1 MAFEIRAIAPD
12 VLDQLRK
19 TDDAGR
25 APRRIV
31 DEEGGNPLRCC
42 LRRSRPGEA
51 VLLAAYAPLRR
62 WALETGADPGAYEEV
77 GPVFVHE
84 EPCGGPR
91 PETRPGTRPETGPGY
106 PAAMGGP
113 RRVFRTYRADGSILN
128 GHLVDAHQ
136 SADPVAAS
144 ILLDTLLE
152 DPETAVIHVRAVEF
166 GCFLFEVRRDVL
178 ENPTTSDAPVR

>member
-1 MAFEIRAIAPD
+1 MPYEIRAIAPD

-25 APRRIV
+25 RPRRIV
-31 DEEGGNPLRCC
+31 ESEGGNPLRCC
-42 LRRSRPGEA
+42 LRRSRRGEA
-51 VLLAAYAPLRR
+51 ILLAAYAPLRR

-84 EPCGGPR
+84 EPCGGPV
-91 PETRPGTRPETGPGY
+91 PGY

-136 SADPVAAS
+136 SADPLAAS

-152 DPETAVIHVRAVEF
+152 DPEAALVHVRAVEF
-166 GCFLFEVRRDVL
+166 GCFLFEVRRVVL
-178 ENPTTSDAPVR
+178 DNPTTGGVPVR

>member
-25 APRRIV
+25 QPRRIV
-31 DEEGGNPLRCC
+31 EDEGGNPLRCC

-51 VLLAAYAPLRR
+51 LLLAAYAPLRR

-77 GPVFVHE
+77 GPVFVHAE
-84 EPCGGPR
+84 QCEGPA
-91 PETRPGTRPETGPGY
+91 PGY

-113 RRVFRTYRADGSILN
+113 RRVFRSYRADGSILN
-128 GHLVDAHQ
+128 GHLVEAHQ

-144 ILLDTLLE
+144 ILLDVLLE
-152 DPETAVIHVRAVEF
+152 DPEVAVVHVRAVEF
-166 GCFLFEVRRDVL
+166 GCFMFEVRRSL
-178 ENPTTSDAPVR
+178 TS

>member
-1 MAFEIRAIAPD
+1 MAFEIRAIEPD

-25 APRRIV
+25 RPRRIV
-31 DEEGGNPLRCC
+31 EEEGGNPLRCC

-84 EPCGGPR
+84 EPCEGPQ
-91 PETRPGTRPETGPGY
+91 PGY
-106 PAAMGGP
+106 PSAMGGP

-128 GHLVDAHQ
+128 GHLVEAHQ

-152 DPETAVIHVRAVEF
+152 DPDTAVVHVRAVEF

-178 ENPTTSDAPVR
+178 ENPTTGNAPVR

>member
-25 APRRIV
+25 RPRRIV
-31 DEEGGNPLRCC
+31 DEEGGSPLRCC

-51 VLLAAYAPLRR
+51 ILLAAYAPLRR

-84 EPCGGPR
+84 EPCEGPQ
-91 PETRPGTRPETGPGY
+91 PSY
-106 PAAMGGP
+106 PAAMGGA
-113 RRVFRTYRADGSILN
+113 RRIFRTYRADGSILN
-128 GHLVDAHQ
+128 GHLVEAHQ
-136 SADPVAAS
+136 SADPLAAS

-152 DPETAVIHVRAVEF
+152 DPETAVVHVRAVEF
-166 GCFLFEVRRDVL
+166 GCFMFEVRRPVL
-178 ENPTTSDAPVR
+178 ENSTTNNAPVR

>member
-25 APRRIV
+25 RPRRIV
-31 DEEGGNPLRCC
+31 DEEGGSPLRCC

-51 VLLAAYAPLRR
+51 MLLAAYAPLRR

-84 EPCGGPR
+84 KPCEGPR
-91 PETRPGTRPETGPGY
+91 PGY

-144 ILLDTLLE
+144 ILLDVLFE
-152 DPETAVIHVRAVEF
+152 DPETAVVHVRAVEF
-166 GCFLFEVRRDVL
+166 GCFLFEVRRGVL
-178 ENPTTSDAPVR
+178 ENPTTGDAPVR

>member
-25 APRRIV
+25 GPRRIV
-31 DEEGGNPLRCC
+31 DEEGGSPLRCC

-62 WALETGADPGAYEEV
+62 WAVETGADPGAYEEV

-84 EPCGGPR
+84 EPCEGP
-91 PETRPGTRPETGPGY
+91 PPGY
-106 PAAMGGP
+106 PAAMGGA

-128 GHLVDAHQ
+128 GHLVEAHQ
-136 SADPVAAS
+136 SADPLAAS

-152 DPETAVIHVRAVEF
+152 DPETAVVHVRAVEF
-166 GCFLFEVRRDVL
+166 GCFMFEVRRIVL
-178 ENPTTSDAPVR
+178 ENPTTTDAPVR

>member
-1 MAFEIRAIAPD
+1 MTFEIRAIAPD
-12 VLDQLRK
+12 VLDQIRK

-25 APRRIV
+25 RPRRIV
-31 DEEGGNPLRCC
+31 EEEGGSPLRCC

-84 EPCGGPR
+84 EPCEGPQAK
-91 PETRPGTRPETGPGY
+91 TGPGY

-144 ILLDTLLE
+144 ILLETLLE
-152 DPETAVIHVRAVEF
+152 DPETAVVHVRAVEF
-166 GCFLFEVRRDVL
+166 GCFLFEVRRGVL

>member
-1 MAFEIRAIAPD
+1 MRAMTYEIRAIAPD

-25 APRRIV
+25 RPRRIV
-31 DEEGGNPLRCC
+31 EREGGNPLRCC

-51 VLLAAYAPLRR
+51 ILLAAYAPLRR

-84 EPCGGPR
+84 EPCGGPV
-91 PETRPGTRPETGPGY
+91 PGY

-128 GHLVDAHQ
+128 GYLVDAHQ
-136 SADPVAAS
+136 SADPLAAS
-144 ILLDTLLE
+144 ILLDRLLE
-152 DPETAVIHVRAVEF
+152 DPEAALVHVRAVEF
-166 GCFLFEVRRDVL
+166 GCFLFEVRRVVL
-178 ENPTTSDAPVR
+178 ENPTTDGVPVR

>member
-25 APRRIV
+25 RPRLIV
-31 DEEGGNPLRCC
+31 DEEGGSPLRCC

-84 EPCGGPR
+84 EPCEGPSS
-91 PETRPGTRPETGPGY
+91 TTGPGY
-106 PAAMGGP
+106 PAAMGGA
-113 RRVFRTYRADGSILN
+113 RRIFRTYRADGSILN
-128 GHLVDAHQ
+128 GHLVEAHQ

-144 ILLDTLLE
+144 ILLDTLFE

-166 GCFLFEVRRDVL
+166 GCFMFEVRRGVL
-178 ENPTTSDAPVR
+178 DNPTTSDAPVR

>member
-1 MAFEIRAIAPD
+1 MTFEIRAIAPD
-12 VLDQLRK
+12 VLDQIRK

-25 APRRIV
+25 RPRRIV
-31 DEEGGNPLRCC
+31 EEEGGSPLRCC

-84 EPCGGPR
+84 EPCGGPQSK
-91 PETRPGTRPETGPGY
+91 TGPGY

-152 DPETAVIHVRAVEF
+152 DPETAVVHVRAVEF
-166 GCFLFEVRRDVL
+166 GCFLFEVRRAVL
-178 ENPTTSDAPVR
+178 ENPTTSNAPVR

>member
-12 VLDQLRK
+12 VLDQIRK

-25 APRRIV
+25 MPRRIV
-31 DEEGGNPLRCC
+31 EEEGGSPLRCC

-51 VLLAAYAPLRR
+51 ILLAAYAPLRR

-84 EPCGGPR
+84 EPCEGPLQ
-91 PETRPGTRPETGPGY
+91 GTEAETGPGY
-106 PAAMGGP
+106 PAAMGGA

-128 GHLVDAHQ
+128 GHLVEAHQ
-136 SADPVAAS
+136 SADPLAAS

-166 GCFLFEVRRDVL
+166 GCFMFEVRRTVL
-178 ENPTTSDAPVR
+178 ENSTTSDAPVR